1 MSNNPKVKTILV
13 SQPSP
18 ENGRNV
24 YEDLISKHKVKVD
37 FRPFIELEA
46 IPGKDLRKKR
56 MNILEHSAIILNSK
70 NAVNH
75 FFRVVEELK
84 IDLPVEMKYF
94 CLNEAIAM
102 YIQKYIML
110 RKRRVFYP
118 KKRGELPFL
127 KLLLTHKTEYY
138 LYPCSDIRKSNIPDF
153 LKENGIRFKESIMYH
168 TVSADLSDLTDVFYD
183 VVVFFSPADI
193 KSLYDNFP
201 DFKQNQ
207 TRIAGWGETTQQ
219 AIEEAK
225 LVCNI
230 PAPTPDAPS
239 IVAAIENYI
248 LQTTA

>member
-1 MSNNPKVKTILV
+1 MSNNLKVKTILV

-24 YEDLISKHKVKVD
+24 YEELITKHKVKVD
-37 FRPFIELEA
+37 FRPFIELDA

-75 FFRVVEELK
+75 FFRVVEELRL
-84 IDLPVEMKYF
+84 DLPISLKYF
-94 CLNEAIAM
+94 CLNEAIAL

-110 RKRRVFYP
+110 RKRKVFFP
-118 KKRGELPFL
+118 KKSGEAAFH
-127 KLLLTHKTEYY
+127 KLLLAHKSEYY

-153 LKENGIRFKESIMYH
+153 LDKSNIRFKESIMYH

-183 VVVFFSPADI
+183 VIVFFSPADI
-193 KSLYDNFP
+193 KSLFDNFP
-201 DFKQNQ
+201 NFKQNN
-207 TRIAGWGETTQQ
+207 TRIAGWGVTTQQ
-219 AIEEAK
+219 AIEEAN

-230 PAPTPDAPS
+230 PAPTPEAPS

-248 LQTTA
+248 VANP